1 MLAVYHNID
10 RARYVNEMAYF
21 QSNFV
26 QRCGCRSGGGGLAI
40 LFDEEAEGV
49 DDASEKRAQ

>member
-1 MLAVYHNID
+1 MKWHIFIAFCSAVYGS
-10 RARYVNEMAYF
+10 ELW
-21 QSNFV
+21 S
-26 QRCGCRSGGGGLAI
+26 GGLAI